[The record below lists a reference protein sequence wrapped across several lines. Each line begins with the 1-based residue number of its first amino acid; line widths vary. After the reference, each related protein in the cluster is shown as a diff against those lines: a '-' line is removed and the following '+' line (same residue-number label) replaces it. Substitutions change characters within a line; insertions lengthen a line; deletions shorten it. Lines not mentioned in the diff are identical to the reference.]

1 MAGQFRRP
9 VLPKSELPL
18 LMKRKNRQLVLN
30 KGTEKFI
37 FRYEHGRED
46 ELLEVLIEHAK
57 DKRTDFDWFDAAVLS
72 FKLTQTL
79 IGQADQ
85 LIRQH
90 VDTQIRVN

>member
-9 VLPKSELPL
+9 ILRKLRLSV
-18 LMKRKNRQLVLN
+18 LMKKKKRQLVLN

-37 FRYEHGRED
+37 FRYEDGRED

-79 IGQADQ
+79 IGQADK

-90 VDTQIRVN
+90 VDTQIQVS